1 MLYTSFARLTYS
13 GTGKSFIGALLAKA
27 FHDHVNSTILV
38 ICYTNHA
45 LDQFLED
52 FLDIGIPP
60 ESIVR
65 LGSKSTQRTATLNLS
80 EQKDSYRRS
89 HFGWTVINNLKS
101 EADEIQRC
109 LADEF
114 QSYKNFSVQWR
125 DILEYLEFSEDSQF
139 YEALTIPESED
150 DYTRVG
156 KRGRKVGPDYLFD
169 RWSRGYNAGGF
180 ANKIPQ
186 EHQGVWTMEPAARQA
201 RVNIWKL
208 GLLQEHVSRICN
220 LAQRFRHCQVRLD
233 EALNERTASI
243 LKQKRVIGCTTTAA
257 AKYARDLQNASPG
270 VILVEEAGEILE
282 SHILTAISSK
292 TKQLVLIGDH
302 KQLRPKVNNYALTV
316 EKGDGYDL
324 NRSLFERLVLAGYP
338 HTTLANQ
345 HRMCPEISSI
355 VRHLTYPQLLDDKKT
370 LDRPS
375 LRGLQDRVIFFNH
388 DHPEVDTKQIAD
400 RRDQGAKS
408 SKRNEF
414 EVEMVL
420 RFVRYLAQQGYGT
433 DKLVVLTPYLG
444 QLHLLRDQLSKDTDP
459 ILNDLDSFD
468 LVRAGLLSQASARL
482 AKRPIRISTIGMPTC
497 QWWLG
502 LPPTIHHHVSAR

>member
-1 MLYTSFARLTYS
+1 M
-13 GTGKSFIGALLAKA
+13 LAKA

-89 HFGWTVINNLKS
+89 QSGWNIINHLKS
-101 EADEIQRC
+101 EADEVQRH

-114 QSYKNFSVQWR
+114 QSYKTFSVQWK
-125 DILEYLEFSEDSQF
+125 DILEYLEFSEEDAHF
-139 YEALTIPESED
+139 YEALSTPESGD
-150 DYTRVG
+150 TFTQVG
-156 KRGRKVGPDYLFD
+156 ERGRKVGPDYLFD
-169 RWSRGYNAGGF
+169 RWSRGYDAGIF
-180 ANKIPQ
+180 AKEMSPK
-186 EHQGVWTMEPAARQA
+186 HQGIWVMDHAARRA
-201 RVNIWKL
+201 RLNTWKL
-208 GLLQEHVSRICN
+208 TLLQEQVSRICT
-220 LAQRFRHCQVRLD
+220 LAQRFRQCQVRLE

-243 LKQKRVIGCTTTAA
+243 LKRKRVIGCTTTAA

-282 SHILTAISSK
+282 SHILTAISSN

-338 HTTLANQ
+338 HTTLTNQ

-355 VRHLTYPQLLDDKKT
+355 VKHLTYPNLLDDKKT
-370 LDRPS
+370 LNRPS
-375 LRGLQDRVIFFNH
+375 PRGLQDRVIFFNH
-388 DHPEVDTKQIAD
+388 GHPESEIKQIGD
-400 RRDQGAKS
+400 RRDQGAKA
-408 SKRNEF
+408 SKQNEF
-414 EVEMVL
+414 EVEMML
-420 RFVRYLAQQGYGT
+420 KFVRYLAQQGYGT

-444 QLHLLRDQLSKDTDP
+444 QLHLLRTQLSKENDP

-482 AKRPIRISTIGMPTC
+482 AKRPIRISTIG
-497 QWWLG
+497 
-502 LPPTIHHHVSAR
+502 VSAFL

>member
-1 MLYTSFARLTYS
+1 M
-13 GTGKSFIGALLAKA
+13 LAKA
-27 FHDHVNSTILV
+27 FHDHVTSTILV

-80 EQKDSYRRS
+80 EQKDGYRRS
-89 HFGWTVINNLKS
+89 QATWTVINNLKS
-101 EADEIQRC
+101 EADEIQRQ
-109 LADEF
+109 LANEF
-114 QSYKNFSVQWR
+114 QSYNTFSVRWK
-125 DILEYLEFSEDSQF
+125 DILEHLEFSEEDAHF
-139 YEALTIPESED
+139 GEALSIPEQED
-150 DYTRVG
+150 DYTQVDRRG
-156 KRGRKVGPDYLFD
+156 KNVGPDYLYD
-169 RWSRGYNAGGF
+169 RWSRGYYAGIF

-186 EHQGVWTMEPAARQA
+186 KHQAVWAMDLAARQA

-208 GLLQEHVSRICN
+208 SLLQEQVSGICN

-243 LKQKRVIGCTTTAA
+243 LRRKRVIGCTTTAA

-338 HTTLANQ
+338 HTTLTNQ

-355 VRHLTYPQLLDDKKT
+355 VRHLTYPNLLDDKKT

-375 LRGLQDRVIFFNH
+375 PRGLQDRVIFFNH
-388 DHPEVDTKQIAD
+388 DHPEADTKQIAD

-420 RFVRYLAQQGYGT
+420 KFVRYLAQQGYGT

-444 QLHLLRDQLSKDTDP
+444 QLHLLRDQLSKENDP

-497 QWWLG
+497 LQWWLG
-502 LPPTIHHHVSAR
+502 LSTTIHHRLCPC

>member
-1 MLYTSFARLTYS
+1 M
-13 GTGKSFIGALLAKA
+13 LAKA
-27 FHDHVNSTILV
+27 FHDHVTSTILV

-65 LGSKSTQRTATLNLS
+65 LGSKSTPRTATLNLA
-80 EQKDSYRRS
+80 EQKDCYRRS
-89 HFGWTVINNLKS
+89 QSGWTVINYLKS
-101 EADEIQRC
+101 EADEVQRL

-114 QSYKNFSVQWR
+114 QSYKTFSVQWK
-125 DILEYLEFSEDSQF
+125 DILEYLEFSEEDAHF
-139 YEALTIPESED
+139 HEALSTPETED
-150 DYTRVG
+150 GMTRVAS
-156 KRGRKVGPDYLFD
+156 RGRNVGPGYLFD
-169 RWSRGYNAGGF
+169 RWSRGADAGTF
-180 ANKIPQ
+180 VDEIPPK
-186 EHQGVWTMEPAARQA
+186 HQGVWAMEPAARKA
-201 RVNIWKL
+201 RVNIWKRS
-208 GLLQEHVSRICN
+208 LLQEQVSRICN
-220 LAQRFRHCQVRLD
+220 LAQRFRQCQVRLD
-233 EALNERTASI
+233 EVLNEWSASI
-243 LKQKRVIGCTTTAA
+243 LKRKRVIGCTTTAA

-292 TKQLVLIGDH
+292 TKQLALIGDH

-338 HTTLANQ
+338 HTTLTNQ

-355 VRHLTYPQLLDDKKT
+355 VRHLTYPNLLDDKKT

-375 LRGLQDRVIFFNH
+375 PRGLQDRVIFFSH
-388 DHPEVDTKQIAD
+388 DHPEADTKQIGD
-400 RRDQGAKS
+400 RRDEGAKS

-420 RFVRYLAQQGYGT
+420 KFVRYLAQQGYGT

-444 QLHLLRDQLSKDTDP
+444 QLHLLRNQLSKENDP

-482 AKRPIRISTIGMPTC
+482 AKRPIRISTIGMPVYL
-497 QWWLG
+497 QWWLE
-502 LPPTIHHHVSAR
+502 PPPITHHAFWAR

>member
-1 MLYTSFARLTYS
+1 M
-13 GTGKSFIGALLAKA
+13 LAKA
-27 FHDHVNSTILV
+27 FHDHVTSTILV

-52 FLDIGIPP
+52 FLDVGIPP

-80 EQKDSYRRS
+80 EQEDCYRRS
-89 HFGWTVINNLKS
+89 QPGWTVINHLKS
-101 EADEIQRC
+101 ELEEVQRH

-114 QSYKNFSVQWR
+114 QSYKTFSVQWR
-125 DILEYLEFSEDSQF
+125 DILEHLEFSEEDAHF
-139 YEALTIPESED
+139 YEALSIPESEH

-156 KRGRKVGPDYLFD
+156 KRGRNVGPGYLFD
-169 RWSRGYNAGGF
+169 RWSRGYHAGIF

-186 EHQGVWTMEPAARQA
+186 KHQGVWVMDLAARQA
-201 RVNIWKL
+201 RVNTWKL
-208 GLLQEHVSRICN
+208 SLLQEQVSKICD
-220 LAQRFRHCQVRLD
+220 LAQRFRQYQVRLD
-233 EALNERTASI
+233 EALSEKTASI
-243 LKQKRVIGCTTTAA
+243 LKRKRVIGCTTTAA

-338 HTTLANQ
+338 HTTLTNQ

-355 VRHLTYPQLLDDKKT
+355 VRHLTYPNLLDDKKT

-375 LRGLQDRVIFFNH
+375 PRGLQDRVIFFNH
-388 DHPEVDTKQIAD
+388 NHPEADTKQIGD

-408 SKRNEF
+408 SKQNEF

-420 RFVRYLAQQGYGT
+420 KFVRYLAQQGYGT

-444 QLHLLRDQLSKDTDP
+444 QLHLLRNQLSKENDP

-482 AKRPIRISTIGMPTC
+482 AKRPIRISTIGMPAC
-497 QWWLG
+497 LYW
-502 LPPTIHHHVSAR
+502 

>member
-1 MLYTSFARLTYS
+1 M
-13 GTGKSFIGALLAKA
+13 LAKA
-27 FHDHVNSTILV
+27 FHDHVTSTILV

-52 FLDIGIPP
+52 FLNIGIPP

-80 EQKDSYRRS
+80 EQKDCYRRS
-89 HFGWTVINNLKS
+89 QASWTVINNLKS
-101 EADEIQRC
+101 EADEVHRH
-109 LADEF
+109 LANEF
-114 QSYKNFSVQWR
+114 QSYNTFSVRWK
-125 DILEYLEFSEDSQF
+125 DILEHLEFSEEDAHF
-139 YEALTIPESED
+139 GEALSIPEPED
-150 DYTRVG
+150 DYTPVDRRG
-156 KRGRKVGPDYLFD
+156 KNVGPDYLFD
-169 RWSRGYNAGGF
+169 RWSRGYYAGIF
-180 ANKIPQ
+180 ANRIPQ
-186 EHQGVWTMEPAARQA
+186 KHQAVWAMDFAARQA
-201 RVNIWKL
+201 RVNNWKL
-208 GLLQEHVSRICN
+208 SLLQEQVSRICN

-243 LKQKRVIGCTTTAA
+243 LRRKRVIGCTTTAA

-338 HTTLANQ
+338 HTTLTNQ

-355 VRHLTYPQLLDDKKT
+355 VRHLTYPNLIDDKKT

-375 LRGLQDRVIFFNH
+375 PRGLQDRVIFFNH
-388 DHPEVDTKQIAD
+388 DHPEADTNQIAD
-400 RRDQGAKS
+400 RRDQDAKS

-414 EVEMVL
+414 EAEMVL
-420 RFVRYLAQQGYGT
+420 KFVRYLAQQGYGT

-444 QLHLLRDQLSKDTDP
+444 QLHLLRNQLSKENDP

-497 QWWLG
+497 LPWWLE
-502 LPPTIHHHVSAR
+502 LPNAIQYQL